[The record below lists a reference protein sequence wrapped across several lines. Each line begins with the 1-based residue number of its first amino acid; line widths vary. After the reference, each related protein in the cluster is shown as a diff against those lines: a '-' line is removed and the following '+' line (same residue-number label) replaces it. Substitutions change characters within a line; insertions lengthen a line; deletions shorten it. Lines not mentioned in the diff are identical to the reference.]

1 MAAFVDIPKV
11 QPLSYEAYLNKA
23 LEKANS
29 TAHRVLLRLYKPLK
43 NKEIWP
49 SPAVSIAPGEL
60 RVAWADGRREEVFWA
75 VGKVAEIQCGH
86 IIRFAQAQNGCS
98 DFCEQSLEVSMEA
111 GFSPNWS
118 SVPVGIGGFAFT
130 PTQRLPGE
138 VWNGWEDGVLWVPR
152 ILFHSSGG
160 QAGACLTLAVE
171 PGADLKN
178 LRQVLIENLAE
189 LEAELSRLA
198 LREISAPGG
207 AELTC
212 QTPIPTATDEET
224 ACAKSA
230 WYRRVQTARSAIRN
244 GELDKVVLARCV
256 EWEAPPHSEFDA
268 FRTAH
273 RLRQEYPTCKVFLIQ
288 RPDGSAFVGAT
299 PEILVSL
306 EGEQVEAVSLAG
318 TARRGL
324 TAAEDVALGDAL
336 VASAK
341 DQHEHRL
348 VTEAIRTS
356 FEPIVEDLEIGEEP
370 HLLKLPN
377 VQHLETPIRA
387 KLDRTRG
394 IMELVSRLH
403 PTPAVGGTPALEAQ
417 KWLHDNENLER
428 GWYAGLV
435 GWVTSRGDGL
445 FAVAIR
451 SALVRP
457 KKAWSFAGA
466 GLVADSDP
474 YLEWEETALKL
485 EAMGKSLVVQS
496 QPPLKSVPSVIAS
509 SEEVEVHD

>member
-1 MAAFVDIPKV
+1 MAAFVNIPKV
-11 QPLSYEAYLNKA
+11 QTLSYEACLKKA
-23 LEKANS
+23 LQKANS
-29 TAHRVLLRLYKPLK
+29 TAHRVLLRLYKPIE
-43 NKEIWP
+43 NTEVWP
-49 SPAVSIAPGEL
+49 SPAVSFPPGDL
-60 RVAWADGRREEVFWA
+60 RIAWADGRRQEAFWA
-75 VGKVAEIQCGH
+75 VGKVAEIRCGH

-98 DFCEQSLEVSMEA
+98 DFCEQSVEVSMEA

-130 PTQRLPGE
+130 PTQRMPSE
-138 VWNGWEDGVLWVPR
+138 VWSGWEDGVLWVPR

-160 QAGACLTLAVE
+160 QSGACLTLAVE
-171 PGADLKN
+171 PGANLKA
-178 LRQVLIENLAE
+178 LRQVLVENLAE

-198 LREISAPGG
+198 LRELPAPAG
-207 AELTC
+207 AERTT
-212 QTPIPTATDEET
+212 QIPTKTATNDEI
-224 ACAKSA
+224 ASAKSA
-230 WYRRVQTARSAIRN
+230 WYRRVETARSAIRN
-244 GELDKVVLARCV
+244 GELDKVVLARRV

-288 RPDGSAFVGAT
+288 RSDGSAFVGAT
-299 PEILVSL
+299 PEILVAL
-306 EGEQVEAVSLAG
+306 EGEQIEAVSLAG

-324 TAAEDVALGDAL
+324 TPAEDTALGEAL
-336 VASAK
+336 VASSK

-356 FEPIVEDLEIGEEP
+356 FEPIVEDLEIDDEP
-370 HLLKLPN
+370 HLLKLQN

-435 GWVTSRGDGL
+435 GWVTSGGDGV

-451 SALVRP
+451 SALIRP

-485 EAMGKSLVVQS
+485 EAMGKSLVVQAKPS
-496 QPPLKSVPSVIAS
+496 LKSVLSAVTA
-509 SEEVEVHD
+509 SEEVEIHD